1 MFYFSDAWI
10 SLSHICCYV
19 GVTELSAGVV
29 DKNEN
34 DRGFK
39 KVIIYKKEEVIYK
52 KKKTTLKA
60 DDGPW

>member
-1 MFYFSDAWI
+1 M
-10 SLSHICCYV
+10 

-39 KVIIYKKEEVIYK
+39 KVVIYKKEGSHIQK
-52 KKKTTLKA
+52 KKKNPQ
-60 DDGPW
+60 GI